1 MKAHDVVTKFLY
13 AKCLTQ
19 LWMSISTFKVAERVP
34 EIQSQARLFSL
45 NYGII

>member
-19 LWMSISTFKVAERVP
+19 LWMSICTFKVAERVP
-34 EIQSQARLFSL
+34 EILSQQGFFH
-45 NYGII
+45 